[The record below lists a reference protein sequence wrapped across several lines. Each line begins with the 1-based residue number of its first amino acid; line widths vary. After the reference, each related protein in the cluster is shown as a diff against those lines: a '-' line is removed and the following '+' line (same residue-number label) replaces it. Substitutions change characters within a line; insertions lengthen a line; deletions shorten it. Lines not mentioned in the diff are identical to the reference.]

1 MCYHTGMKTRRA
13 QTPIMIRS
21 DKAATILARH
31 VRPGRSQATVIEQ
44 ALDMKFG
51 NLSLD
56 EDLEVRRAELEAVLD
71 EVDHAKSITMAEFDA
86 LEYDE
91 FGLCR

>member
-1 MCYHTGMKTRRA
+1 MKARRA
-13 QTPIMIRS
+13 QSPIMIRS
-21 DKAATILARH
+21 DKAAAILAH
-31 VRPGRSQATVIEQ
+31 HARPGRSQAEVIEQ
-44 ALDMKFG
+44 ALEAKFG
-51 NLSLD
+51 NQPYKQNLD
-56 EDLEVRRAELEAVLD
+56 ARRGALEAVLD